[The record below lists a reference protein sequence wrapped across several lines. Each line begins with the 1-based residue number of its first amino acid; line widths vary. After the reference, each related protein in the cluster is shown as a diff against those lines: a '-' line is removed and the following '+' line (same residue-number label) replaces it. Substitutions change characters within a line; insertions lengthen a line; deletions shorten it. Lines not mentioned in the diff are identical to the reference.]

1 MSHGVA
7 LIRFAHVYKIFGSAP
22 EKALARVRGGLTKAA
37 LLADCGHT
45 LALDDV
51 SLEIERGEVFAV
63 MGLSGSGKSTL
74 VRLVNRLVEPT
85 AGTVTVNGIDVTA
98 LSRDALRSFRRDKA
112 SMVFQGFALLP
123 HRSVLEN
130 VAFGLEIRGVAKKE
144 REAAARAAI
153 ASAGLDGQEARY
165 PADLSG
171 GMRQRVGLAR
181 ALAAGTEILLMDE
194 PFGAL
199 DPLTRREMQDHL
211 LALQRMLRKT
221 IVFIT
226 HDLDEALRLADCAGG
241 RIAILNE
248 GRVVQVGSGREILER
263 PADEYVARFVSVVT
277 ERTRSGPRTPGNR
290 R

>member
-1 MSHGVA
+1 MP
-7 LIRFAHVYKIFGSAP
+7 LIRFERVYKIFGPAP
-22 EKALARVRGGLTKAA
+22 AKALERVRAGLSKAA
-37 LLADCGHT
+37 LLAECGHT
-45 LALDDV
+45 LALDAV
-51 SLEIERGEVFAV
+51 TLAVERGEVFAV

-74 VRLVNRLVEPT
+74 VRLVNRLIEPT
-85 AGTVTVNGIDVTA
+85 AGTITVDGTDVTA
-98 LSRDALRSFRRDKA
+98 LAPDALRAFRREKA

-130 VAFGLEIRGVAKKE
+130 VAFGLEIRGMARQE
-144 REAAARAAI
+144 RERIAKAAVAD
-153 ASAGLDGQEARY
+153 AGLEGQEARY
-165 PADLSG
+165 PAELSG

-211 LALQRMLRKT
+211 IGLQRRYRKT

-226 HDLDEALRLADCAGG
+226 HDLDEALRLGDRADG

-263 PADEYVARFVSVVT
+263 PADDYVARFVSVVT
-277 ERTRSGPRTPGNR
+277 ERDTSFAAPKS
-290 R
+290 

>member
-1 MSHGVA
+1 VA
-7 LIRFAHVYKIFGSAP
+7 LIRFDGVYKIFGAAP
-22 EKALARVRGGLTKAA
+22 EKALARVRAGLGKAA
-37 LLADCGHT
+37 LLAECGHT
-45 LALDDV
+45 LALDNV
-51 SLEIERGEVFAV
+51 SLAIERGEVFAV

-74 VRLVNRLVEPT
+74 VRLVNRLIEPT
-85 AGTVTVNGIDVTA
+85 TGTVTVNGTDVTA
-98 LSRDALRSFRRDKA
+98 LARDALRQFRREKA

-130 VAFGLEIRGVAKKE
+130 VAFALEIRGVAKKE
-144 REAAARAAI
+144 REDAARAAI
-153 ASAGLDGQEARY
+153 ASAGLEGQEARY
-165 PADLSG
+165 PAELSG

-211 LALQRMLRKT
+211 LGLQRALAKT

-226 HDLDEALRLADCAGG
+226 HDLDEALRLADHAGG

-248 GRVVQVGSGREILER
+248 GRVVQVGTGREILEQ
-263 PADEYVARFVSVVT
+263 PANDYVARFVSVVT
-277 ERTRSGPRTPGNR
+277 ERDRRPR
-290 R
+290 

>member
-1 MSHGVA
+1 MA
-7 LIRFAHVYKIFGSAP
+7 LIRFDGVCKIFGAAP
-22 EKALARVRGGLTKAA
+22 AAALARVRAGLDKAA
-37 LLADCGHT
+37 LQAACGHT
-45 LALDDV
+45 LALADV
-51 SLEIERGEVFAV
+51 SLSIERGEVFAV

-85 AGTVTVNGIDVTA
+85 AGTIFVQGVDDTA
-98 LSRDALRSFRRDKA
+98 HSRSALRAFRRTKA

-123 HRSVLEN
+123 HRTVLEN
-130 VAFGLEIRGVAKKE
+130 VAFGLEIRGLPRAG

-153 ASAGLDGQEARY
+153 ADAGLAGQDGRF
-165 PADLSG
+165 PAELSG

-181 ALAAGTEILLMDE
+181 ALAAGTEIQLMDE
-194 PFGAL
+194 PFSAL

-211 LALQRMLRKT
+211 IGLQRNLHKT

-226 HDLDEALRLADCAGG
+226 HDLDEALRLGD

-248 GRVVQVGSGREILER
+248 GRVVQVGSGHEILER

-277 ERTRSGPRTPGNR
+277 ERDRPGR
-290 R
+290 

>member
-1 MSHGVA
+1 VA
-7 LIRFAHVYKIFGSAP
+7 LIRFERVYKIFGPAP
-22 EKALARVRGGLTKAA
+22 AAALARVRAGLGKAA
-37 LLADCGHT
+37 LQAECGHA

-51 SLEIERGEVFAV
+51 SFSIDRGEIFAV

-74 VRLVNRLVEPT
+74 VRLVNRLVAPT
-85 AGTVTVNGIDVTA
+85 AGTILVDGTDVTT
-98 LSRDALRSFRRDKA
+98 LSADALRAFRREKA

-123 HRSVLEN
+123 HRTVLEN
-130 VAFGLEIRGVAKKE
+130 VAFGLEIRGVARAE

-153 ASAGLDGQEARY
+153 ADAGLAGQEARY
-165 PADLSG
+165 PAALSG

-211 LALQRMLRKT
+211 VGLQQRFHKT

-226 HDLDEALRLADCAGG
+226 HDLDEALRLGD

-248 GRVVQVGSGREILER
+248 GRVVQVGTGREILAR
-263 PADEYVARFVSVVT
+263 PADDYVARFVSVVT
-277 ERTRSGPRTPGNR
+277 ERDR
-290 R
+290 RVGSSPDA

>member
-1 MSHGVA
+1 VA
-7 LIRFAHVYKIFGSAP
+7 LIRFDGVYKIFGSAP
-22 EKALARVRGGLTKAA
+22 GAALARVRAGIGKAA
-37 LLADCGHT
+37 LQAECGHA
-45 LALDDV
+45 LALDNV
-51 SLEIERGEVFAV
+51 SLAIERGEIFVV

-85 AGTVTVNGIDVTA
+85 AGTVTVDGTDVTA
-98 LSRDALRSFRRDKA
+98 LAGDALRQFRRTKA

-130 VAFGLEIRGVAKKE
+130 VAFGLEIRGTPRAE
-144 REAAARAAI
+144 RERIARTAI
-153 ASAGLDGQEARY
+153 ADAGLEGQEARY
-165 PADLSG
+165 PAELSG

-211 LALQRMLRKT
+211 LGLQRRFHKT

-226 HDLDEALRLADCAGG
+226 HDLDEALRLGD

-263 PADEYVARFVSVVT
+263 PADDYVARFVSVVT
-277 ERTRSGPRTPGNR
+277 ERER
-290 R
+290 RKS